1 MYFVEIKSV
10 IWFKSSP
17 IEKKFRSRVTI
28 PFRIYRNN
36 QPDEKL
42 EKEFIEEA
50 DKKYHFRE
58 LKGHRSVG
66 GLRAAIFNAI
76 SYEEMQALVSFMSE
90 FRSRYQ

>member
-1 MYFVEIKSV
+1 M
-10 IWFKSSP
+10 
-17 IEKKFRSRVTI
+17 TI
-28 PFRIYRNN
+28 PFRICRNN

-42 EKEFIEEA
+42 EKEFLEEA

-76 SYEEMQALVSFMSE
+76 SYEEMQALVSFMKNFRNSTMNRIE
-90 FRSRYQ
+90 FR